1 MITVQ
6 ITGFLTDF
14 TGGARAI
21 PIDAAP
27 DTVADALSLL
37 WTRHTALRDR
47 IVTERG
53 DLRPHIGVFV
63 NGHHIRHLKGLHTP
77 VATGDEITILPA
89 ISGGY
94 LSR

>member
-21 PIDAAP
+21 TLDGSPA
-27 DTVADALSLL
+27 TVTEALALL

-53 DLRPHIGVFV
+53 DLRPHIGIFV
-63 NGHHIRHLKGLHTP
+63 NGDHIRHLAGLRTA
-77 VATGDEITILPA
+77 VRNGDEVTILPA
-89 ISGGY
+89 ISGG
-94 LSR
+94 